1 MRILMIGGTRF
12 SGKQVVQQAV
22 ARGHDVTVFHRGRT
36 NPGLFSGLDVR
47 TGDRNSDLSPLAEGE
62 WGATVDMC
70 AFFPRQVHELADVL
84 GERAG
89 HYLVVSSVSA
99 YAPQPAAG
107 YTEDAPLA
115 GLEDPTT
122 EVVTDQTYGGLKV
135 LVERA
140 AVERFGPGTTVVRPS
155 YIVGPDDYSWR
166 FPYWVARIAQGGEVL
181 VPGPAE
187 APAQL
192 VDARDLASWMVD
204 LLENGTAGHF
214 HAAAPHPPFSIRDQM
229 EAIREVVAPEGT
241 TLTWVDE
248 QWLLDQGLDGAVLPM
263 WTGGESEAERRMMTA
278 DSTAA
283 EKTGLA
289 PRPLADT
296 IRDTLEW
303 ARETTVPRPDG
314 VGLDADREAELLA
327 AWHAR

>member
-36 NPGLFSGLDVR
+36 NPGIFSGLDVR
-47 TGDRNSDLSPLAEGE
+47 TGDRDSDLSALAEGE

-70 AFFPRQVHELADVL
+70 AYFPRHVHQLADVL

-99 YAPQPAAG
+99 YAPQPAEG
-107 YTEDAPLA
+107 YTEDATLA
-115 GLEDPTT
+115 TLDDPTT
-122 EVVTDQTYGGLKV
+122 EVITDQTYGGLKV
-135 LVERA
+135 LVEQA
-140 AVERFGPGTTVVRPS
+140 AVERFGSGTTVVRPS

-166 FPYWVARIAQGGEVL
+166 FPYWVARIAHGGEVL
-181 VPGPAE
+181 VPGPAD

-192 VDARDLASWMVD
+192 VDARDMAGWMVG
-204 LLENGTAGHF
+204 LLESGTSGAF
-214 HAAAPHPPFSIRDQM
+214 HAATPRPPFSFRDEL
-229 EAIREVVAPEGT
+229 EAIRDAVAPEGT
-241 TLTWVDE
+241 TLTWCDE
-248 QWLLDQGLDGAVLPM
+248 AWLLEQGLDGGILPM
-263 WTGGESEAERRMMTA
+263 WTGGESADERRMMTA
-278 DSTAA
+278 DPAAA
-283 EKTGLA
+283 ERTGLT

-303 ARETTVPRPDG
+303 TRETTIPRPDG